1 MIETYLIPMSLEK
14 ISADKILIYTDGAC
28 SGNPGPGGYGSIITD
43 FKTVTELGE
52 FYPQTTNNRMEMQAV
67 ISALQFCLDRYQS
80 LASIQIYT
88 DSVYVIRGSTQW
100 LFGWKKRGWKTA
112 DGGDVTNQDL
122 WQVMDR
128 LLFQISKTF
137 SVKIKWSFI
146 RGHKGIH
153 GNERCDEIGVALSKR
168 QSIELYSGSVTNYLF
183 DISQLPTEEA
193 LPEMKSA
200 GSSST
205 SEKKQTWYLS
215 LINNQVAK
223 YTTWKDCEAAVKGRP
238 GVKFKKVTS
247 TAEEAELLKAWGK
260 S

>member
-1 MIETYLIPMSLEK
+1 MNSEN
-14 ISADKILIYTDGAC
+14 ILIYTDGAC

-43 FKTVTELGE
+43 FKTVSELGE

-67 ISALQFCLDRYQS
+67 ISALQFCLERYQS
-80 LASIQIYT
+80 VASVQIFT

-112 DGGDVTNQDL
+112 DGKDVTNQDL

-128 LLFQISKTF
+128 LLFQISKAYPI
-137 SVKIKWSFI
+137 KIKWSFI

-168 QSIELYSGSVTNYLF
+168 QSIELYSGSVANYLF
-183 DISQLPTEEA
+183 DITQLPTEEA
-193 LPEMKSA
+193 LPDMKSI
-200 GSSST
+200 GNSST
-205 SEKKQTWYLS
+205 EKKETWYLS
-215 LINNQVAK
+215 LINNQVTK
-223 YTTWKDCEAAVKGRP
+223 YTTWKECEAAVKGRP
-238 GVKFKKVTS
+238 GVKFKKVS
-247 TAEEAELLKAWGK
+247 SSSEETELLKAWGK